1 MPAQFGPFENPPAN
15 SIQNKRGKR
24 VADRVS
30 VRTGARQTGRY
41 ARLEPKGQDT
51 YPPRGENDAD
61 GPVSRVPVRPRSAT
75 HRCVS
80 LPKPHTASLWL
91 KSNLHGKN
99 SPNHEPNNQ
108 IPPSRSLATFAVETL
123 PMNHPAFTK
132 VERQIL
138 DARRTLGQSMPTD
151 PAAFR
156 QALRLTAYHEA
167 GHVAARMFTG
177 LEANHLLSVSII
189 PDSECEGHAKSE
201 RNVAIGML
209 QSYPPPKIRTAGR
222 CLLLTLLA
230 GRGAETR
237 LNPRKKKAAPN
248 LQARLL
254 QSQILVP
261 LSREWETPDT
271 DLFHA
276 WRVAT
281 IMRESRKEY
290 IWRVLERAEI
300 WTIEMLAMPPV
311 WASVEKLANML
322 LERGTIAD
330 PDEIDEACDEIRYL
344 GITQPK
350 WYRRLVPTLAERK
363 AMGWPTGP
371 LQNK

>member
-1 MPAQFGPFENPPAN
+1 
-15 SIQNKRGKR
+15 
-24 VADRVS
+24 
-30 VRTGARQTGRY
+30 
-41 ARLEPKGQDT
+41 
-51 YPPRGENDAD
+51 
-61 GPVSRVPVRPRSAT
+61 
-75 HRCVS
+75 
-80 LPKPHTASLWL
+80 
-91 KSNLHGKN
+91 
-99 SPNHEPNNQ
+99 
-108 IPPSRSLATFAVETL
+108 
-123 PMNHPAFTK
+123 MNHLELTK
-132 VERQIL
+132 IERQVL
-138 DARRTLGQSMPTD
+138 DARLAFGQSMPAD

-156 QALRLTAYHEA
+156 QELRLTAYHEA

-177 LEANHLLSVSII
+177 QEANHLVSVSII
-189 PDSECEGHAKSE
+189 PDAGSDGHAKAE
-201 RNVAIGML
+201 RNEAIIML
-209 QSYPPPKIRTAGR
+209 ETYPPPKIRTAGR

-230 GRGAETR
+230 GRGAEAR
-237 LNPRKKKAAPN
+237 LDPRKTKAVLD
-248 LQARLL
+248 LQSRLL
-254 QSQILVP
+254 QSKILVP
-261 LSREWETPDT
+261 LSREWDTPDT
-271 DLFHA
+271 DLYHA